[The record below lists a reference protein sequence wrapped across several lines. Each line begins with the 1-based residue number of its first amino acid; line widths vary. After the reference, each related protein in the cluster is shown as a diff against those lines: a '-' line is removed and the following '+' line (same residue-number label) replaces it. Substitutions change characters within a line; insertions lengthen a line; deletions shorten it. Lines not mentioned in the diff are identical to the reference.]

1 MKKEERYFNVTQGSL
16 SIRPKKVDS
25 IENIEWMIENGI
37 AREITLAKTMYKA
50 PWGSANYRM
59 SYSGVFS
66 QINNNH
72 DTSD

>member
-1 MKKEERYFNVTQGSL
+1 MKKEERYFNVNQGSL
-16 SIRPKKVDS
+16 SVRPKKVDS

-37 AREITLAKTMYKA
+37 AKEITEEKTMSPSA
-50 PWGSANYRM
+50 WGSANYRM